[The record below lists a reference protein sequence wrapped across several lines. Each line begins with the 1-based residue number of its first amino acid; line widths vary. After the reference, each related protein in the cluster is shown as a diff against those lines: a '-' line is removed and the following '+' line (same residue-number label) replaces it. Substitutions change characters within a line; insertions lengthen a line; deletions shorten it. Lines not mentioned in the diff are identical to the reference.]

1 MLQIVL
7 DYETCYDQ
15 EYSLRKMTPV
25 EYIFDPRFEVIGCA
39 VKVGDEPAFWLTE
52 QELRVYLA
60 GLPEKVIVISHN
72 ALFDMSIL
80 AWKFDYIPTLMVDT
94 LGMSRAWL
102 GHKLRS
108 LSLESVARYLGIG
121 VKGGVVHQVKGMSLE
136 AIKEAGFYDAYA
148 AYSCNDAELCWLI
161 YRKLIALGFPAS
173 EIPIMDMVLGCAVRP
188 KFVLDQNLLAEHL
201 AAVQSAKEELL
212 QRVGFFT
219 KEDLM
224 SNDKL
229 AAALR
234 LLGVEPP
241 MKTSPTTG
249 KQAYAFARTDMDF
262 TNLEE
267 HENPDVQALVSA
279 RLGIKSTIEET
290 RTQKFIRIAQL
301 TWPGKLPGT
310 VPMPLRYS
318 GAHTHR
324 LSGDWGMNVQNL
336 PSRMNNK
343 IRSSIKAPEG
353 QVVVSV
359 DASQIEAR
367 MASAFCGCNKLVT
380 AFANKEDVYS
390 DFASGVFGY
399 PVAKATHKME
409 RFTGKTAILGLQYGM
424 GAPKFEWTVAMQSL
438 AQLGTEVKLGAEVA
452 AKTVM
457 VYRIDYHEIPAMW
470 RRLDGL
476 ITQMTSRDCHVQLGC
491 LLFEFEKIRLPNGL
505 YLYYNNLHF
514 EAGQWT
520 FTYGGKTKFL
530 WGGTLLENIIQALA
544 RIQIMDAAIRV
555 QKRIG
560 TRLNLQVHDE
570 LIYVVPTN
578 IARAVESVT
587 IEEISRTPDWMPN
600 VPLAAEGGI
609 GLSYADA
616 H

>member
-1 MLQIVL
+1 MQIVL
-7 DYETCYDQ
+7 DFETYYDS

-39 VKVGDEPAFWLTE
+39 VKIGDDRTTWMSE
-52 QELRVYLA
+52 QELNVFLM
-60 GLPEKVIVISHN
+60 GLPEKVIMISHN
-72 ALFDMSIL
+72 ALFDMCIL
-80 AWKFDYIPTLMVDT
+80 AWKFGYIPDLMIDT
-94 LGMSRAWL
+94 LGMARAWL
-102 GHKLRS
+102 GAKLRS
-108 LSLESVARYLGIG
+108 LSLESVARHLEIGI
-121 VKGGVVHQVKGMSLE
+121 KGGTVHQVKGMSLA
-136 AIKEAGFYDAYA
+136 AIKANPQLYDAYIT
-148 AYSCNDAELCWLI
+148 YSMNDANLCWAI
-161 YRKLIALGFPAS
+161 YRKLIKQGFPAG

-188 KFVLDQNLLAEHL
+188 KFVLDQALLAEHL
-201 AAVQSAKEELL
+201 AAVQAAKEDLL
-212 QRVGFFT
+212 QRVGLFT

-234 LLGVEPP
+234 SLGVEPP

-249 KQAYAFARTDMDF
+249 KQTYAFARTDTEFSQM
-262 TNLEE
+262 EE
-267 HENPDVQALVSA
+267 HENPEVQALIAA

-290 RTQKFIRIAQL
+290 RTQKFIVIAQL
-301 TWPGKLPGT
+301 NWPGKLQGT

-343 IRSSIKAPEG
+343 IRSSIKAPPG
-353 QVVVSV
+353 HVVVSV

-367 MASAFCGCNKLVT
+367 MAAAFCNCTKLVT

-390 DFASGVFGY
+390 TFASGVFGY

-424 GAPKFEWTVAMQSL
+424 GALKFEWTVSMQSL
-438 AQLGTEVKLGAEVA
+438 AQMGTEVKLGQEVS
-452 AKTVM
+452 AKTVS
-457 VYRIDYHEIPAMW
+457 VYRSDYREIPAMW
-470 RRLDGL
+470 RQLDGL
-476 ITQMTSRDCHVQLGC
+476 IVAMTRRDCHVKLGC
-491 LLFEFEKIRLPNGL
+491 LVFEFEKIRLPSGL
-505 YLYYNNLHF
+505 YLYYNSLRN
-514 EAGQWT
+514 ENGQWT
-520 FTYGGKTKFL
+520 FTYGGKVKFL

-544 RIQIMDAAIRV
+544 RIQIMDAALRV
-555 QKRIG
+555 QRRIG
-560 TRLNLQVHDE
+560 QRLNLQVHDE

-578 IARAVESVT
+578 IARAVEKVT

-600 VPLAAEGGI
+600 VPLDAEGGI

>member
-1 MLQIVL
+1 MQIVL
-7 DYETCYDQ
+7 DYETYYDQ

-25 EYIFDPRFEVIGCA
+25 EYILDPRFEVICCA
-39 VKVGDEPAFWLTE
+39 VKVGDDKPFWLTE
-52 QELRVYLA
+52 KELHVYLA

-72 ALFDMSIL
+72 ALFDMCIL
-80 AWKFDYIPTLMVDT
+80 AWKFDYIPAMMIDT

-102 GHKLRS
+102 GAKLRS
-108 LSLESVARYLGIG
+108 LSLDSVARHLGLGI
-121 VKGGVVHQVKGMSLE
+121 KGGTVHKVMGMSLA
-136 AIKEAGFYDAYA
+136 AIKASGFYDAYA
-148 AYSCNDAELCWLI
+148 EYSCNDAELCWQI
-161 YRKLIALGFPAS
+161 YRTLIKQGYPVS
-173 EIPIMDMVLGCAVRP
+173 EIPIMDMVLACAVRP

-201 AAVQSAKEELL
+201 AAVQAAKEALL
-212 QRVGFFT
+212 QRVGLFT

-234 LLGVEPP
+234 SLGVDPP

-249 KQAYAFARTDMDF
+249 KQTYAFARTDTEF
-262 TNLEE
+262 TDMEE
-267 HENPDVQALVSA
+267 HSNPEVQALVSA

-290 RTQKFIRIAQL
+290 RTQKFIAIAQL
-301 TWPGKLPGT
+301 TWPGKLPGI

-336 PSRMNNK
+336 PSRKNNK

-353 QVVVSV
+353 HVVVSV

-367 MASAFCGCNKLVT
+367 MAGEFCGAIKLVA
-380 AFANKEDVYS
+380 AFANKQDVYS
-390 DFASGVFGY
+390 TFAGTVFGY
-399 PVAKATHKME
+399 PVIKATHPME
-409 RFTGKTAILGLQYGM
+409 RFVGKTAVLGLQYGM
-424 GAPKFEWTVAMQSL
+424 GPPKFQWNVQAQSRDFFPE
-438 AQLGTEVKLGAEVA
+438 EVLLTDEVA
-452 AKTVM
+452 AKTIQT
-457 VYRIDYHEIPAMW
+457 YRFEYKEIPAMW

-476 ITQMTSRDCHVQLGC
+476 ILQMTRRDCYVNLGC
-491 LLFEFEKIRLPNGL
+491 LVFEFEKIRLPNGL
-505 YLYYNNLHF
+505 YLYYNNLRN
-514 EAGQWT
+514 EDGQWT
-520 FTYGGKTKFL
+520 FTYGGKVKFL

-544 RIQIMDAAIRV
+544 RIQIMDAALRV
-555 QKRIG
+555 QRRIG

-570 LIYVVPTN
+570 LIYVVPAN
-578 IARAVESVT
+578 LARAVEAVT
-587 IEEISRTPDWMPN
+587 IEEISRAPDWMPN